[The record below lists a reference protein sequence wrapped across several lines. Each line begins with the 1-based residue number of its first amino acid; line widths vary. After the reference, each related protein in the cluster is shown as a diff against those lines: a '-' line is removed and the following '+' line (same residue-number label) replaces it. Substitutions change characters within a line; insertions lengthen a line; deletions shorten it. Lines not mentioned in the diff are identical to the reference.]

1 MGRRHCPQ
9 GVLHVHW
16 EPSGNLDQGADSPVW
31 RTPAKGILGQQR
43 MGQWPS
49 GTGQTQQLAP
59 VTVTAHVEAAHL
71 AEEDCSTP
79 TLVCR

>member
-1 MGRRHCPQ
+1 MEQRLVGRRHCPQ
-9 GVLHVHW
+9 GVLRVHW
-16 EPSGNLDQGADSPVW
+16 ELSGNLDQGA
-31 RTPAKGILGQQR
+31 PAKGILGQQR
-43 MGQWPS
+43 TGRWPS